1 MPSKREVARRNV
13 QALQDW
19 IAAHDTA
26 GDWTDYVRA
35 GRLVRSEIAR
45 ECGFARSV
53 LLQNPAVKA
62 AVEALEARLRL
73 EGVLPQVEDIEAA
86 QEAPE
91 GPRDADRRRLQQL
104 EARVAELAAEN
115 RDLRQRLRRAETI
128 LREAVPEGRRI
139 EPGQLSLPGAAG

>member
-1 MPSKREVARRNV
+1 MPSKQQLAQRNL
-13 QALQDW
+13 QAFHEWVD
-19 IAAHDTA
+19 AHDE
-26 GDWTDYVRA
+26 GRDWADYVRA
-35 GRLVRSEIAR
+35 GKVSRTEIAR

-62 AVEALEARLRL
+62 ALAALEARLRL
-73 EGVLPQVEDIEAA
+73 EGVLPAGEDAEAA
-86 QEAPE
+86 QEVPE

-139 EPGQLSLPGAAG
+139 DPGQLSFPGSTE